1 MKTDFSACGLDLND
15 NQLHNLENFCDFL
28 LKYNENVNLTAIREK
43 EEAESKHLLDSVMGQ
58 KFFPENANVIE
69 IGSGGGFPSVP
80 LMAVRPDLKFTQ
92 VESVEKKC
100 AFLREVNRRFK
111 FPANVLCMRAEDAGK
126 NPLYREKY
134 DVVTARAVASLRT
147 LLEYCLPLIKAGGI
161 FVAYKGTKEKTEEEI
176 SESANALKILGGA
189 VKETFCYSLPGGE
202 THTVVIIKKEKPTPP
217 KYPRGQGKERSK
229 PL

>member
-1 MKTDFSACGLDLND
+1 MKTDFSACGLNVKEQELR
-15 NQLHNLENFCDFL
+15 NLENFCDFL

-58 KFFPENANVIE
+58 KFFPEKANVIE

-100 AFLREVNRRFK
+100 VFLREVNHRFG
-111 FPANVLCMRAEDAGK
+111 FSATVLCMRAEEAGK
-126 NPLYREKY
+126 NPLYREKF
-134 DVVTARAVASLRT
+134 DVVTARAVANLRT
-147 LLEYCLPLIKAGGI
+147 LSEYCLPLIKVGGL

-202 THTVVIIKKEKPTPP
+202 THTVVVIKKEKSTPP